1 MDRLKAFLYPCDKI
15 YLAISN
21 QRYFPAELQRQQE
34 RQFSEVHL
42 GPYQIYIMKFFC
54 KYNYRLKTCSLVYIK
69 NMLYCR

>member
-1 MDRLKAFLYPCDKI
+1 MDGLKAFLYPCDKI

-34 RQFSEVHL
+34 RQFSEVYL

-54 KYNYRLKTCSLVYIK
+54 KYN
-69 NMLYCR
+69 